1 MAKKYYAVRAGK
13 LTGIFLDWENCS
25 MATKGVPGAE
35 YKGFSD
41 ISDAERYL
49 RGEDPQQIKDTPPE
63 VREQI
68 PENQAGD
75 RCPEVLER
83 IPRNQ
88 VTSLGTEFPERT
100 SEKQGEARQG
110 RSPESCSE
118 RQTVIPEIGEPGG
131 SSGGRSKEEAC
142 GDSAY
147 AFVDGS
153 FNSMTHVY
161 GYGGFLVD
169 RGEEII
175 LQGSGDEPEMAS
187 MRNVAGEILGSM
199 AAVEEALRR
208 GLAELTIY
216 YDYMGIEMWATG
228 RWKRNKEG
236 TIRYH
241 EYMRSAMEKIR
252 IRFVKVRGHSGIDGN
267 ERADRLAK
275 EATSLV
281 RAVGRS

>member
-1 MAKKYYAVRAGK
+1 MAKKYYAVRVGK
-13 LTGIFLDWENCS
+13 LSGIFLDWENCS
-25 MATKGVPGAE
+25 RAVKGVSGAE

-41 ISDAERYL
+41 ITDAERYL
-49 RGEDPQQIKDTPPE
+49 RGDVELQQSEDMRLEASEERPE
-63 VREQI
+63 A
-68 PENQAGD
+68 PD
-75 RCPEVLER
+75 ER
-83 IPRNQ
+83 SRI
-88 VTSLGTEFPERT
+88 S
-100 SEKQGEARQG
+100 
-110 RSPESCSE
+110 
-118 RQTVIPEIGEPGG
+118 
-131 SSGGRSKEEAC
+131 SKEESC
-142 GDSAY
+142 KGTAY

-153 FNSMTHVY
+153 YNSVTHVY

-241 EYMRSAMEKIR
+241 EYMRSAMKQIR
-252 IRFVKVRGHSGIDGN
+252 IRFVKVKGHSGINGN

-275 EATSLV
+275 EASGLV
-281 RAVGRS
+281 